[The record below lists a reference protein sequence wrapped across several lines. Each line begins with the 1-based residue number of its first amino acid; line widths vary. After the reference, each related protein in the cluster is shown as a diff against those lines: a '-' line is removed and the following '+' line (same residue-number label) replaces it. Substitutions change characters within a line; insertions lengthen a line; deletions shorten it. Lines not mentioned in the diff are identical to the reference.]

1 LANELSFEEKF
12 DRLFEDIHVM
22 RKTVEKW
29 EHWDKTHHEKYVE
42 GKGDGGKQQE
52 KTKNDFLNPNLNF

>member
-1 LANELSFEEKF
+1 LANELSFEQKL

-29 EHWDKTHHEKYVE
+29 EGWDKQHHEKYVE
-42 GKGDGGKQQE
+42 GKGEGILKDKQP
-52 KTKNDFLNPNLNF
+52 FINF